1 MIWGYHYFRKPP
13 CHDLWILSLPQPLP
27 SARLSNDG
35 HYALC
40 QASSIVLLHLAT
52 LCARSQSGVAEQKHP
67 HQEHQA
73 GTKDFLAKNYMENML
88 MTCWVRMKRKSRIC
102 LLPVPWHEMTSILSI
117 QHSKC
122 LAIEMY
128 SASTLRNIAF
138 IFLCCGQA
146 LSGNAISIVPFNRL
160 SLWRLRPQPLNH
172 LFSPT
177 LAPRAVRFAMQEED
191 GHLQLAWDFSQNHAF
206 MAVYWT
212 WKWNGYIACPFQ
224 CFASL
229 HPVLFISDPCLI
241 VMPPAV
247 LRSLRNNSLSASMET
262 PLGHT
267 EWKNCVWRWEA
278 VQSYRSFAKVNFA
291 KANCYYYYSYFHHY
305 IYMYM

>member
-1 MIWGYHYFRKPP
+1 MWQVVLDLGIPNARLVPWTMPHVQWISLHLGSWKVCGGGVWRFPRTSWCGGFLQWWVSPTTMGFPTKNDHFGVFWGYHHLRKHP

-73 GTKDFLAKNYMENML
+73 GTKDFLANFCMEYML

-102 LLPVPWHEMTSILSI
+102 LLPVAWHEMTSILSI

-138 IFLCCGQA
+138 IFLYCGQA
-146 LSGNAISIVPFNRL
+146 LSGNTQHAISIVPFNWL

-212 WKWNGYIACPFQ
+212 WKWNG
-224 CFASL
+224 
-229 HPVLFISDPCLI
+229 
-241 VMPPAV
+241 
-247 LRSLRNNSLSASMET
+247 
-262 PLGHT
+262 
-267 EWKNCVWRWEA
+267 
-278 VQSYRSFAKVNFA
+278 
-291 KANCYYYYSYFHHY
+291 
-305 IYMYM
+305 